1 MINILYIYNL
11 HIPLLGSF
19 FWNEPPVELC
29 KYDSS
34 FLEMFSKPHNVWRG
48 NVEDPDLI
56 RTWWP

>member
-1 MINILYIYNL
+1 M
-11 HIPLLGSF
+11 
-19 FWNEPPVELC
+19 FWNESPVEVC

-34 FLEMFSKPHNVWRG
+34 SVEMFSKPHNVWRG